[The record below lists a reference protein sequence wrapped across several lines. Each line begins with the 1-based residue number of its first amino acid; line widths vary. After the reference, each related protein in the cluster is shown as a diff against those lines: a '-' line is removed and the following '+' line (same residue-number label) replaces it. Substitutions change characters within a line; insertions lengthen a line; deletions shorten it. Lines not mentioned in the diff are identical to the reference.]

1 MTASASF
8 SGSGS
13 GVADRIHSIVRE
25 RPAIHFRGLKRAA
38 DVSSNGQLRHHIDQ
52 LESENLIL
60 ELEDGGYTRFFITG
74 QHTPEVRRG
83 LARFARRVPRVI
95 ARLLLDGSMIRTELR
110 QALGCA
116 DSTLGYHLNRMLEQG
131 DIQRD
136 RNDGQSLYSLTEP
149 EFVRRIL
156 AEFEDI
162 DRGSQ
167 DSVSSNGDGRD
178 GGSTNGALPPAPI
191 ALAPAVPV
199 DGDARTGDAGCS
211 A

>member
-1 MTASASF
+1 MTAATSL

-13 GVADRIHSIVRE
+13 DVADRIHSIVRD

-52 LESENLIL
+52 LQRENVLV

-74 QHTPEVRRG
+74 QHKPELRRG
-83 LARFARRVPRVI
+83 LARFARRVPRII
-95 ARLLLDGSMIRTELR
+95 ARLLLDGSMIRTDLR

-131 DIQRD
+131 DLQRD
-136 RNDGQSLYSLTEP
+136 RDDGRSLYSLTDP
-149 EFVRRIL
+149 GFVRRVL
-156 AEFEDI
+156 VEFEEI
-162 DRGSQ
+162 DQASHDWMSFDADSQ
-167 DSVSSNGDGRD
+167 NGGATDGASVPRAAR
-178 GGSTNGALPPAPI
+178 ALS
-191 ALAPAVPV
+191 ALSAHI
-199 DGDARTGDAGCS
+199 DARTGDPGCP